1 MVRQLWPAACMID
14 RPLPIEAFDYE
25 LPRERIALRPARPR
39 DSARLLYIGHK
50 TLADHAV
57 HDLPTLLKPG
67 DLLVL
72 NDTKVIPARLLGKR
86 HSAKVELTLHQQ
98 EADDRW
104 RAFAK
109 PARKLSLGDR
119 VDFGADFTAEV
130 MSKGNKGE
138 VTLRFDRAS
147 RALLVALDRYG
158 VAPLPPYIKRR
169 YGPDAQDRIDY
180 QTIFAREAGAIAAPT
195 AGLHF
200 TETLFDA
207 LEARQIRHTTLTLHV
222 GAGTFLP
229 VKVSD
234 LRRHVMHG
242 EYGIVMAETAGLVN
256 ETRMRGGRIVAVG
269 STSLRLLE
277 TAADESGRLHPFA
290 GETRLFITP
299 GYRFR
304 IVDLMLTNFHLPR
317 STLFALVAAF
327 SGLERMRAAYAHA
340 IAAGYRF
347 YSYGDCCLLERHDI
361 DFEDGRA

>member
-1 MVRQLWPAACMID
+1 MTDHKDPID

-25 LPRERIALRPARPR
+25 LPRERIAPRPARPR
-39 DSARLLYIGHK
+39 DSARLLYIGRE
-50 TLADHAV
+50 TFFDHV
-57 HDLPTLLKPG
+57 VRDLPMLLRPG

-72 NDTKVIPARLLGKR
+72 NDTKVMPARLFGKR
-86 HSAKVELTLHQQ
+86 HGAKVELTLHQQ

-109 PARKLSLGDR
+109 PARKLSASDR
-119 VDFGADFTAEV
+119 IDFGADFTAEV
-130 MSKGNKGE
+130 VSKGNAGE
-138 VTLRFDRAS
+138 VTLRFDRTGN
-147 RALLVALDRYG
+147 ALLAALDRHG
-158 VAPLPPYIKRR
+158 LAPLPPYIKRGQ
-169 YGPDAQDRIDY
+169 GPDEQDRLDY
-180 QTIFAREAGAIAAPT
+180 QTIFAREMGAVAAPT

-200 TETLFDA
+200 TERLFRA
-207 LEARQIRHTTLTLHV
+207 LEARQIKRTMLTLHV

-229 VKVSD
+229 VKTAD

-242 EYGIVMAETAGLVN
+242 EYGTVTAETAEVVN
-256 ETRMRGGRIVAVG
+256 ETRANGGRVVAVG

-277 TAADESGRLHPFA
+277 TAADESGRVCPFA

-304 IVDLMLTNFHLPR
+304 IADLMLTNFHLPR

-327 SGLERMRAAYAHA
+327 SGLERIRAAYAHA

-347 YSYGDCCLLERHDI
+347 YSYGDCCLLERQDS
-361 DFEDGRA
+361 DSEDGMA